1 MIKIYDCTL
10 REGAQASGVSF
21 SVQDKLRI
29 TELLDDIGFTYT
41 EGGWPGSNAKDTLF
55 FQELKALPL
64 KKIKVVAFGRTK
76 RASSRAEDD
85 ASLNAL
91 VRTGIPYGH
100 IFGKGWDLHVSEVLG
115 ISPEENLESVYES
128 IRFLKKHMEEVSF
141 GFEHFFD
148 AYKENPSGAM
158 KLIETAVQAGV
169 DWIDLADTNG
179 GCFPHE
185 VASIVSTVTRSFDI
199 AFAVHCHNDTG
210 CGVANT
216 IAAVQNGVKIVE
228 GTVNGYSE
236 RCGMADLCT
245 VIPNLQ
251 LKLGYPI
258 LEPGKL
264 QQLTRLSQEVA
275 ELLQAEPPAFHPYV
289 GSLAFT
295 HKAGVHV
302 DGFLKLKRT
311 YEHIDPALVGNRSDI
326 VVSEVSGKSNL
337 NSFLRKHRLDHLFAD
352 RDLEGLVRLV
362 KELEFGGF
370 EFNSSEESLVLMLL
384 RHCGKT
390 SRRIQVNRLS
400 VKLADEAAPDAAIGG
415 AISALAD
422 NRADLPD
429 WGVPIGAST
438 IEFDGVFD
446 FMSGRDPI
454 VGERVQFSLTNDK
467 ASLNHLVEGFV
478 ARCSEFFPEL
488 AGTRLVDFKIRAIN
502 DRTRR
507 VRVVL
512 EFTDGSRTWKMGA
525 VNSSVANAT
534 LNATIEALEYRLC
547 MGDLGT
553 FTQPE
558 ANPQTLGNLVSAAS
572 DSRQSA
578 FADNGR

>member
-41 EGGWPGSNAKDTLF
+41 EGGWPGSNAKDTRF
-55 FQELKALPL
+55 FHELKALRL
-64 KKIKVVAFGRTK
+64 KQIKVVAFGRTK
-76 RASSRAEDD
+76 RSTIRAEDD
-85 ASLNAL
+85 ANLTAL

-128 IRFLKKHMEEVSF
+128 IRYLKKHMEEVSF

-148 AYKENPSGAM
+148 AYKENPAGAM

-185 VASIVSTVTRSFDI
+185 IASAVSVVTQAFDI
-199 AFAVHCHNDTG
+199 EFAVHCHNDTG

-251 LKLGYPI
+251 LKLGYSI
-258 LEPGKL
+258 IEPDKL

-275 ELLQAEPPAFHPYV
+275 ELLQAEPPTFHPYV

-295 HKAGVHV
+295 HKGGVHV
-302 DGFLKLKRT
+302 DGFLKHRRT
-311 YEHIDPALVGNRSDI
+311 YEHIDPSLVGNRSDI

-337 NSFLRKHRLDHLFAD
+337 NSFLRKHQLDHLFGET
-352 RDLEGLVRLV
+352 DLEGLVRLV
-362 KELEFGGF
+362 KDLELSGF

-384 RHCGKT
+384 RHSGKT
-390 SRRIQVNRLS
+390 SRRIQVNQLS
-400 VKLADEAAPDAAIGG
+400 VKLADEALPGMVGLRTESAAVRPEQAG
-415 AISALAD
+415 
-422 NRADLPD
+422 
-429 WGVPIGAST
+429 WGVALDAST
-438 IEFDGVFD
+438 IEFDGNFD
-446 FMSGRDPI
+446 FVSERHS
-454 VGERVQFSLTNDK
+454 VLGERVHFSLTDEN
-467 ASLNHLVEGFV
+467 ASLCQLVEDLV
-478 ARCSEFFPEL
+478 ARCVAFFPDL
-488 AGTRLVDFKIRAIN
+488 AGTRLADFKVRAIN
-502 DRTRR
+502 DRPPR

-512 EFTDGSRTWKMGA
+512 EFTDGYRSWKMGA
-525 VNSSVANAT
+525 VNSSVTSAA
-534 LNATIEALEYRLC
+534 LNAAIEALEYRLC
-547 MGDLGT
+547 LDD
-553 FTQPE
+553 
-558 ANPQTLGNLVSAAS
+558 LVSFVPPVNDAY
-572 DSRQSA
+572 QSVVA
-578 FADNGR
+578 NGGR

>member
-21 SVQDKLRI
+21 SVRDKLRI
-29 TELLDDIGFTYT
+29 TELLDDMGFTYT
-41 EGGWPGSNAKDTLF
+41 EGGWPGSNEKDTRF
-55 FQELKALPL
+55 FQELKALSL
-64 KKIKVVAFGRTK
+64 RKIKVVAFGRTK
-76 RASSRAEDD
+76 RASVRAEDD
-85 ASLNAL
+85 ASLKAL
-91 VRTGIPYGH
+91 VRTGIPHGH

-115 ISPEENLESVYES
+115 ISPEENLASVFDS
-128 IRFLKKHMEEVSF
+128 IRFLKEHMEEVSF

-148 AYKENPSGAM
+148 AYKENPAGAL

-185 VASIVSTVTRSFDI
+185 VASIVSSVTSAFDI
-199 AFAVHCHNDTG
+199 EFAVHCHNDTG

-275 ELLQAEPPAFHPYV
+275 ELLQADRPTFHPYV

-295 HKAGVHV
+295 HKGGVHV
-302 DGFLKLKRT
+302 DGYLKHRRT

-337 NSFLRKHRLDHLFAD
+337 NNFLRKHQLDHLFAD
-352 RDLEGLVRLV
+352 ADVDGLVRLV
-362 KELEFGGF
+362 KELEHAGF

-384 RHCGKT
+384 RHVGK
-390 SRRIQVNRLS
+390 SSPRIQVNRLS
-400 VKLADEAAPDAAIGG
+400 VRSVDEAFPVANRIVSTAEPAAGLTASSLQGGTPDA
-415 AISALAD
+415 S
-422 NRADLPD
+422 
-429 WGVPIGAST
+429 V
-438 IEFDGVFD
+438 IEFDGDFD
-446 FMSGRDPI
+446 FAVSGDDAL
-454 VGERVQFSLTNDK
+454 VGERVQFSLSAAS
-467 ASLNHLVEGFV
+467 ASLSHLVERLV
-478 ARCSEFFPEL
+478 SRCGEFFPEL

-502 DRTRR
+502 DRPQR

-512 EFTDGSRTWKMGA
+512 AFTDGVRSWKMAA

-534 LNATIEALEYRLC
+534 VNATLEALEYRLC
-547 MGDLGT
+547 VGDIGT
-553 FTQPE
+553 FVP
-558 ANPQTLGNLVSAAS
+558 GAA
-572 DSRQSA
+572 DARQSA
-578 FADNGR
+578 LADNGR